1 MTCLMSLKNI
11 RCHIFILTEPDKTK
25 LFWNLIWKKSAQL
38 TFVILFKAFWL
49 KVGNTD
55 LKIARIW
62 TYFKKGSSY
71 LWCCVL
77 LCISSRSQ
85 NGDLKNLV
93 LQACP
98 LMLIF
103 IPSSHFSKLWQL
115 QRVLENNVYFKSC
128 KLFQEA
134 WMSWRACQQL
144 WQETAGAWCVL
155 DINLKWLL
163 VDFLSVIILQH
174 SWSSL
179 LTQTCLDNCIKLFL
193 LKDVWDFTF
202 TRPICASFNCI
213 SFQKKSISPPNCQW
227 FQTYCI
233 FHMTCTA
240 GCSREMLAI
249 VMRPIVR

>member
-25 LFWNLIWKKSAQL
+25 LFWNSIWKKSAQL

-128 KLFQEA
+128 KLFSGSLNVLTSVSAAMTRNCRGLVSSWYQLEVA
-134 WMSWRACQQL
+134 SCWFLISDNIAAQLELPADANMSW
-144 WQETAGAWCVL
+144 
-155 DINLKWLL
+155 
-163 VDFLSVIILQH
+163 
-174 SWSSL
+174 
-179 LTQTCLDNCIKLFL
+179 
-193 LKDVWDFTF
+193 
-202 TRPICASFNCI
+202 
-213 SFQKKSISPPNCQW
+213 
-227 FQTYCI
+227 
-233 FHMTCTA
+233 
-240 GCSREMLAI
+240 
-249 VMRPIVR
+249 